1 MSYYIHSTVLQMGF
15 WITWLLI
22 PILVELIPSFFN
34 FIKLLFRGLRPKQLP
49 DPEVWPYI
57 SIIVPVY
64 NSHATLFECIQSIHD
79 SDYPKNRIQVIV
91 ADNQSSDNSFEVF
104 QRAQREFNKLN
115 MQWIRT
121 AKGKARALNSSIYN
135 SWGLYVFNID
145 SDGILEKQALKKM
158 VRRFENDE
166 SISAMT
172 GSILIQKE
180 LIKQTKSFG
189 LRVLRYIEYF
199 EYAQAFISGRSI
211 ESNKNQLYTMAGA
224 FSAFRREVLLETFMY
239 DFDTV
244 GEDIDMTFQIRE
256 NLKGKV
262 IICVDALFFVD
273 PIEGWQKLYTQRQRW
288 QRGQLEVAQKI
299 SDDRL
304 KAKTFFNN
312 FLVRRMIVDHTFS
325 FLKMIWFF
333 ASFSLIFLHYSIFL
347 VGLSYLGM
355 YGIYVLMSLL
365 VFLNVALLL
374 KEFHAEQRF
383 YFTLFG
389 CVFLMPFYTFIV
401 SWIRLISMIN
411 TVFYSAEWNTKD
423 YKQEYRDLKV
433 VIKKDLKK
441 ASRR

>member
-1 MSYYIHSTVLQMGF
+1 MNYYIHLTIAQMGF

-34 FIKLLFRGLRPKQLP
+34 FIKLLFRGLRPKKLP
-49 DPEVWPYI
+49 DPEMWPYI

-64 NSHATLFECIQSIHD
+64 NSNTTLFECIQSIHD

-104 QRAQREFNKLN
+104 QQAQREFSALN

-121 AKGKARALNSSIYN
+121 AKGKARALNSSIYS
-135 SWGLYVFNID
+135 SWGLYIFNID

-172 GSILIQKE
+172 GSILIQKD
-180 LIKQTKSFG
+180 LIKKTKPLG
-189 LRVLRYIEYF
+189 LRVLRAIEYF

-273 PIEGWQKLYTQRQRW
+273 PIEGWEKLYTQRQRW

-304 KAKTFFNN
+304 KVTTFFNN
-312 FLVRRMIVDHTFS
+312 FLVRRMMIDHTFT
-325 FLKMIWFF
+325 FLKMIWLF
-333 ASFSLIFLHYSIFL
+333 ASFSLVFLNYSIL
-347 VGLSYLGM
+347 LIGLSYIGM
-355 YGIYVLMSLL
+355 YAIYVLMSFM
-365 VFLNVALLL
+365 VFLNVAVLL
-374 KEFHAEQRF
+374 KEYPTEQRF
-383 YFTLFG
+383 YLTLFG
-389 CVFLMPFYTFIV
+389 CIFLMPLYTFVI

-411 TVFYSAEWNTKD
+411 TVFYSAEWNAKN
-423 YKQEYRDLKV
+423 YQQEYHELKS
-433 VIKKDLKK
+433 VIKKDVKK
-441 ASRR
+441 VLRR